1 MRRFFQ
7 VFLSWLLIFSPN
19 SKLLTYL
26 RQKIGLCALLDILG
40 FALIV
45 ALSNVL
51 MGLELQGQ
59 FVWLLLLA
67 IVYVFSG
74 WLIGS
79 YTVLRWPELRLHVV
93 LLRLCVTGVLT
104 MLLMAI
110 LAWLINAPVEVRVF
124 HRSNLLLLV
133 TALVAWSLA
142 LRLLFRVGLIKS
154 NSPLIEL
161 VADPQKGSRMAQAW
175 LATPVGPAPGLRHPD
190 DVPDLQLQGES
201 GPIVLAIDPDL
212 ALGEAWLDWLE
223 VQDPRRL
230 NIITPLDLAER
241 QLERLPPQMIP
252 KQWLDY
258 SDLPANAKFS
268 LQAQLKRGADIIL
281 SLSLLLVCSPVI
293 LLSALLIFL
302 EDGGPIFYT
311 QMRSGFLGHSFRIFK
326 LRTMAIQS
334 ATTSSSWTEIGDRR
348 ITKVGLYLRKFR
360 IDELPQLWNV
370 IIGDMSLI
378 GPRPEQPELETLL
391 ESSIPHYRKRHW
403 MRPGLSGWAQVC
415 AHYAGSVEDSEIKL
429 SFDLYYLK
437 HFNTWLD
444 FLILMKTIK
453 TVLKAKGR

>member
-1 MRRFFQ
+1 MTHLRRKI
-7 VFLSWLLIFSPN
+7 IF
-19 SKLLTYL
+19 
-26 RQKIGLCALLDILG
+26 CALLDIFG

-45 ALSNVL
+45 AVFNVL
-51 MGLELQGQ
+51 VGLELQSQ
-59 FVWLLLLA
+59 FTWLLLLA

-79 YTVLRWPELRLHVV
+79 YTVLRWPELRLNVV
-93 LLRLCVTGVLT
+93 LLRLCVTGGLT
-104 MLLMAI
+104 LLLMAI
-110 LAWLINAPVEVRVF
+110 LAWLINAPIEVRVF
-124 HRSNLLLLV
+124 HRRNLFLV
-133 TALVAWSLA
+133 VPALVGWSLA

-154 NSPLIEL
+154 SSPLIEL
-161 VADPQKGSRMAQAW
+161 VVDPHKARSMAQAW
-175 LATPVGPAPGLRHPD
+175 LVTPGGPAPRLRHPE
-190 DVPDLQLQGES
+190 DVPAWQLGRES
-201 GPIVLAIDPDL
+201 GSMVLAIDPDL
-212 ALGEAWLDWLE
+212 SLDEAWVDWLNI
-223 VQDPRRL
+223 QDPRRL

-258 SDLPANAKFS
+258 SDLPANTKFS
-268 LQAQLKRGADIIL
+268 LQSQLKRGADIIL
-281 SLSLLLVCSPVI
+281 SMSLLLACSPVM
-293 LLSALLIFL
+293 LLAAVLIFFD
-302 EDGGPIFYT
+302 DGGPIFYT
-311 QMRSGFLGHSFRIFK
+311 QTRSGFLGQSFRIFK

-334 ATTSSSWTEIGDRR
+334 ASVSSSWTEIGDSR

-378 GPRPEQPELETLL
+378 GPRPEQPEMETLL
-391 ESSIPHYRKRHW
+391 ETSIPHYRKRHW

-415 AHYAGSVEDSEIKL
+415 AHYAGSIEDSEIKL

-437 HFNTWLD
+437 HFSTWLD
-444 FLILMKTIK
+444 FLILMKTVK